1 MSGFGDLKPAG
12 WTPATWSGTAAG
24 LVLAAFA
31 ADTLALPA
39 ALLAVELGLA
49 AASGRLRR
57 FVAVLA
63 GALAPVGLSLL
74 VVHGLFHPGAAG
86 TTFGPLTVRPD
97 GLLFALQTLGRLAV
111 LSGAVLLVTLGLP
124 PGRLLRDLT
133 GRGVPPAV
141 AYGLVAAVRFVPE
154 TRARA
159 GRIIAAQQTRG
170 LALNGNPVRRLRAL
184 GALVRPLLLGM
195 LAEAEARSVTLE
207 LRGFWVRRSRLP
219 AEPAGERLLRWGTLA
234 AGAVALAIGRLS
246 QL

>member
-1 MSGFGDLKPAG
+1 MSAFGDLKPAG
-12 WTPATWSGTAAG
+12 WTPATWAGTAAG

-31 ADTLALPA
+31 ADAPTLPA

-49 AASGRLRR
+49 AASGRLRS

-63 GALAPVGLSLL
+63 GVLAPVGLSLL

-86 TTFGPLTVRPD
+86 ITFGPLTVRPD
-97 GLLFALQTLGRLAV
+97 GLLFALQTLSRLAV
-111 LSGAVLLVTLGLP
+111 LTGAVLLVTLGLP

-159 GRIIAAQQTRG
+159 RRIIAAQQTRG
-170 LALNGNPVRRLRAL
+170 LALDGNPVRRLRAL

-207 LRGFWVRRSRLP
+207 LRGFWVRRSRP
-219 AEPAGERLLRWGTLA
+219 AAEPAGERLLRWGALA
-234 AGAVALAIGRLS
+234 AGALTLAIGRLS
-246 QL
+246 RL